1 MEQGHA
7 VVAVRCEELAHFFF
21 STMERKVILVTGG
34 SSGIGLATCR
44 YLQQKGCTVYG
55 TSRKA
60 QHGELMHNV
69 PMLQLSLDDS
79 NSIREAIDWLVHKE
93 GRIDVLV
100 NNAGTGIA
108 GAIEDTTTE
117 EIAAIFQ
124 TNVFGQLEC
133 CRAAIPYM
141 RKQNKGQIINI
152 SSIGGEFGLPYRGVY
167 SASKAAIDR
176 FSETMRMELAQ
187 WNIAVSIVQPGD
199 YKTNINNNRIIAKRS
214 LEESSPYYDGFTR
227 HYKGISNDISN
238 GHPPVDVAKVVWK
251 IVDSKYPLMRY
262 PSATFWQRF
271 SLSLNRVLPSH
282 LFQKLL
288 VKRFPVK

>member
-1 MEQGHA
+1 
-7 VVAVRCEELAHFFF
+7 
-21 STMERKVILVTGG
+21 MERKVVLVTGG

-44 YLQQKGCTVYG
+44 YLQQKGCKVYG

-60 QHGELMHNV
+60 SHGELMHDI
-69 PMLQLSLDDS
+69 PMLRLFLDDS
-79 NSIREAIDWLVHKE
+79 KSIADAIHWLIQKE

-117 EIAAIFQ
+117 EIASIFQ

-133 CRAAIPYM
+133 CRIAIPQM
-141 RKQNKGQIINI
+141 RKQNKGQIIFI
-152 SSIGGEFGLPYRGVY
+152 SSIAGEFGLPYRGVY

-176 FSETMRMELAQ
+176 FSETMRMELAE
-187 WNIAVSIVQPGD
+187 WNIPVSIVQPGD

-214 LEESSPYYDGFTR
+214 LDQDSPYYEGFTKN
-227 HYKGISNDISN
+227 YEGISKDISG
-238 GHPPVDVAKVVWK
+238 GHPPIDVAKVVWK
-251 IVDSKYPLMRY
+251 IIDSRHPLMRY

-288 VKRFPVK
+288 VKRFPLK